1 MALPSTASSLQEH
14 LQELFDLLKAYARQE
29 LIDPLKGAGRYLGY
43 GVAGS
48 LCLGLG
54 AILLLVSLLRVLQT
68 ETGDVFDGNWSWAPY
83 FIVLALAGIVIAV
96 ALSRVNRKGSGL

>member
-1 MALPSTASSLQEH
+1 MSLPSTAESLQEH
-14 LQELFDLLKAYARQE
+14 AQELFDLLKSYARQE
-29 LIDPLKGAGRYLGY
+29 LVDPLKGAGRYLGY

-54 AILLLVSLLRVLQT
+54 AVLLLVSVLRVLQT

-83 FIVLALAGIVIAV
+83 FIVLVLASLVIAV
-96 ALSRVNRKGSGL
+96 ALSRVNRKGSRL